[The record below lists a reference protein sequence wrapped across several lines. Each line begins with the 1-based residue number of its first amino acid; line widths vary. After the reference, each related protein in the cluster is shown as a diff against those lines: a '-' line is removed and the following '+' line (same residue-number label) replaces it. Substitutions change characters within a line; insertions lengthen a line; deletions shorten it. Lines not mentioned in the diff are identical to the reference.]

1 MNEVLERRLE
11 FLKLEAKGFSLCEI
25 VKLLSEKYHTSERNI
40 YYDAETRDTW
50 QPVLTQLF
58 DLDKARLMVTNRY
71 DYLYRMASLHFQTAG
86 DAQKPAYLSK
96 MVDITDRLVLL
107 LGLETLKEKQDK
119 AKRATELEKALAET
133 KALAGCVKACKGLIL
148 TESNE
153 RKRRLSYGE

>member
-25 VKLLSEKYHTSERNI
+25 VKILSEKYQTSERNI

-50 QPVLTQLF
+50 QPILTQIF

-71 DYLYRMASLHFQTAG
+71 DYLYRTASLKFQTAN

-96 MVDITDRLVLL
+96 MVEITDRMVSL
-107 LGLETLKEKQDK
+107 LGLETLKEKQDHD
-119 AKRATELEKALAET
+119 KRAAKAVNEIAELKS
-133 KALAGCVKACKGLIL
+133 LIDAKNL
-148 TESNE
+148 QSA
-153 RKRRLSYGE
+153 